1 MQLGVPLIIFSNVW
15 NRLKYCLMQDDKW
28 RSHCTY
34 IGLYIY
40 IYIYKNSELLYT
52 FVCAHTH
59 IHMYHGSWDS
69 VVGIVTKLQMIKLRK
84 SGFIHCKSQKLFF
97 FPKNSD

>member
-28 RSHCTY
+28 SSHCTY

-40 IYIYKNSELLYT
+40 
-52 FVCAHTH
+52 
-59 IHMYHGSWDS
+59 
-69 VVGIVTKLQMIKLRK
+69 
-84 SGFIHCKSQKLFF
+84 
-97 FPKNSD
+97 